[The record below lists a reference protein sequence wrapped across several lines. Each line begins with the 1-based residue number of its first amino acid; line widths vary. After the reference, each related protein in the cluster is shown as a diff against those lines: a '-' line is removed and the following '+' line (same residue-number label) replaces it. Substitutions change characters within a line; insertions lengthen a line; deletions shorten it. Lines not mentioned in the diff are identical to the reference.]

1 LRNSFSDVK
10 VRFIAKTIEQIYNGI
25 LGKLLRAA

>member
-1 LRNSFSDVK
+1 VK
-10 VRFIAKTIEQIYNGI
+10 VRFIAKTIEQIYNEISKKFGI